1 MSKNKELNIN
11 FILLFF
17 GIIILSLKNE
27 VDSMKKRL
35 FLFVLL
41 FVFSILATGCQMKPE
56 QKLISTGPNFF
67 LNSVLDVKILIKLI
81 N

>member
-1 MSKNKELNIN
+1 
-11 FILLFF
+11 
-17 GIIILSLKNE
+17 
-27 VDSMKKRL
+27 MKKRL

-67 LNSVLDVKILIKLI
+67 LNSVLDVKILDEGKDIDKI
-81 N
+81 NEEITMRVQSL